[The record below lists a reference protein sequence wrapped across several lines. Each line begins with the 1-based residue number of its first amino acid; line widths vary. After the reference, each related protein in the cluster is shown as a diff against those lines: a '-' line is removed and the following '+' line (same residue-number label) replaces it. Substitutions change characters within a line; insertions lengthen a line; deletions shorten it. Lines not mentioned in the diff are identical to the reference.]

1 MGQDP
6 GNVGAVAEGDKTA
19 EQLRSEISQTRSE
32 LGETAAAL
40 GAKTDVKGRAK
51 ERVHEIKDNV
61 AAKTPSS
68 AGGAATSAS
77 TTVKQNPVPT
87 AAIGALLAGFAI
99 GWLLASR
106 RAG

>member
-6 GNVGAVAEGDKTA
+6 GNGSTVE
-19 EQLRSEISQTRSE
+19 ELRHDIERTRAG

-40 GAKTDVKGRAK
+40 GAKADVRGRAK
-51 ERVHEIKDNV
+51 ERVHEIRENV

-68 AGGAATSAS
+68 AGQATTAAR
-77 TTVKQNPVPT
+77 QNPVPA
-87 AAIGALLAGFAI
+87 AAIAALVVGFAL
-99 GWLLASR
+99 GWVIAGH